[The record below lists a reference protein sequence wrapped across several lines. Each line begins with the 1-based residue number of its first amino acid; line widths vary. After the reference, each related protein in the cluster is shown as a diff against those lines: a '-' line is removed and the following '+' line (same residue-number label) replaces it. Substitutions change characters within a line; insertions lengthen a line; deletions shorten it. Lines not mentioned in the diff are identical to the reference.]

1 MTVSTRLHVPVNAV
15 AVCHA
20 AQMAGDATIQRIV
33 IVGASLA
40 GLRAA
45 ETLRGDGF
53 EGDVVVIG
61 AEPHR
66 PYDRPPLSKKLLAGE
81 WKPDRVQLRQ
91 PDSFDDLDVEWRF
104 GLAAAG
110 LDHDART
117 VHLTDG
123 TSVDFDGCIIATGA
137 FPRRLPEQSQF
148 AHVHELRTLD
158 DAMRLRAELA
168 DGGRRVVV
176 IGAGFIGLE
185 AASTAHQLG
194 NTVTVLEGADAPLV
208 RGLGAEQGAAVGD
221 RLIADGIDIRC
232 GVRVDR
238 LHDEGLL
245 LAADGGSPELVEADV
260 VIVGIGVIPATT
272 WLGDSGL
279 ELRDGVVCDAT
290 LRARSSEGEPVPG
303 VYSAGDVLRWPNE
316 LFGEEMR
323 VEHWTNAAEQ
333 GAAAAKNLLAELAGA
348 PGEPYA
354 PVPFFW
360 SDQLNLRIQFV
371 GRGPA
376 GPDDDP
382 DVVVAAGSHADGKW
396 LALYGDPATGR
407 LRGALGVNAP
417 RWVMPMRALL
427 AEAAS
432 FEAARAK
439 AAELAAG

>member
-1 MTVSTRLHVPVNAV
+1 MTADQSS
-15 AVCHA
+15 
-20 AQMAGDATIQRIV
+20 QRIV

-45 ETLRGDGF
+45 ETVRSEGFDG
-53 EGDVVVIG
+53 EVVVIG

-81 WKPDRVQLRQ
+81 WEPDRVQLRQ
-91 PDSFDDLDVEWRF
+91 PDSFDELDVDWRF
-104 GLAAAG
+104 GLAATG
-110 LDHDART
+110 LDPAART
-117 VHLTDG
+117 IHLTDG
-123 TSVDFDGCIIATGA
+123 TSIDYDGCIIATGA

-148 AHVHELRTLD
+148 PHVHELRTLD
-158 DAMRLRAELA
+158 DAMRLRADLA
-168 DGGRRVVV
+168 EGGKRVAV

-194 NTVTVLEGADAPLV
+194 NTVTVLEGADAPLI
-208 RGLGAEQGAAVGD
+208 RGLGSEQGAAIGD
-221 RLIADGIDIRC
+221 RLAAEGIDIRC
-232 GVRVDR
+232 SVRVDR
-238 LHDEGLL
+238 LHDDGLL
-245 LAADGGSPELVEADV
+245 LAGEPGAPELLAADV
-260 VIVGIGVIPATT
+260 VIVGIGVIPATA

-290 LRARSSEGEPVPG
+290 LRTRSTDGLAVPG
-303 VYSAGDVLRWPNE
+303 VYAAGDVLRWTNE
-316 LFGEEMR
+316 LFDEEMR

-333 GAAAAKNLLAELAGA
+333 GAAAAKNLLAELAGE

-360 SDQLNLRIQFV
+360 SDQLGLRIQFV

-376 GPDDDP
+376 GPDDEV
-382 DVVVAAGSHADGKW
+382 DVVVGAGSHAEGKW
-396 LALYGDPATGR
+396 LALYGDPDSGR

-427 AEAAS
+427 TAGAS
-432 FEAARAK
+432 LDEARAR
-439 AAELAAG
+439 ATELAAG

>member
-1 MTVSTRLHVPVNAV
+1 MHGPNNKPV
-15 AVCHA
+15 VCHA
-20 AQMAGDATIQRIV
+20 AAMTVDHSTQRIV

-45 ETLRGDGF
+45 ETLRSDGF
-53 EGDVVVIG
+53 EGEVIVIG

-81 WKPDRVQLRQ
+81 WEPDRVQLRQ
-91 PDSFDDLDVEWRF
+91 PDSFDELDVEWRF
-104 GLAAAG
+104 GIAAAG
-110 LDHDART
+110 LDTTDRS

-148 AHVHELRTLD
+148 PHVHELRTLD
-158 DAMRLRAELA
+158 DAMRLRAEIA

-194 NTVTVLEGADAPLV
+194 NTVTVLEGADAPLI
-208 RGLGAEQGAAVGD
+208 RGLGPEQGSAIGD
-221 RLIADGIDIRC
+221 RLAGDGIEIRC

-238 LHDEGLL
+238 LHDDGLL
-245 LAADGGSPELVEADV
+245 LAADGTPELVEADV
-260 VIVGIGVIPATT
+260 VVVGIGVIPATT

-279 ELRDGVVCDAT
+279 ELRDGVVCDST
-290 LRARSSEGEPVPG
+290 LRARSADGEPVPG
-303 VYSAGDVLRWPNE
+303 VYAAGDVLRWPNE
-316 LFGEEMR
+316 LFDEEMR
-323 VEHWTNAAEQ
+323 IEHWTNAAEQ
-333 GAAAAKNLLAELAGA
+333 GAAAAKNLLAELSGE
-348 PGEPYA
+348 PGEAYA

-376 GPDDDP
+376 GPDDDVE
-382 DVVVAAGSHADGKW
+382 VVVAAGSHDDGKW
-396 LALYGDPATGR
+396 LALYGDPDTGR

-427 AEAAS
+427 TEGATLD
-432 FEAARAK
+432 AARAR